1 MAGVGHVTPMATTT
15 MPNAQNTQQHH
26 GRVGH
31 VIMVGLG
38 LVMSHGKCSQHITT

>member
-31 VIMVGLG
+31 
-38 LVMSHGKCSQHITT
+38 GKCLQHDHNIVGGNNA